1 MDKIADSYDISNAVI
16 VGLEG
21 AILGLAT
28 SLCEGLPGA
37 QLMVPTL
44 VMSDITAS
52 ITLLCRHVC
61 QISTSYGFS
70 SRDPVN
76 LPHVLA
82 AMAPHH
88 NSSDEGFLTAKAMAV
103 NFIRK
108 NSKYLLKNANFLLEK
123 RILERVAPQLLKL
136 INYLTERLGLVM
148 TEKEFGMLVPALGIF
163 VNGGLN
169 VMFQQVGHTT
179 AKDYFRLIILGEK
192 YGNEKID
199 KLLGEEIRLLK
210 ANKSA

>member
-1 MDKIADSYDISNAVI
+1 
-16 VGLEG
+16 
-21 AILGLAT
+21 
-28 SLCEGLPGA
+28 
-37 QLMVPTL
+37 
-44 VMSDITAS
+44 
-52 ITLLCRHVC
+52 
-61 QISTSYGFS
+61 
-70 SRDPVN
+70 
-76 LPHVLA
+76 
-82 AMAPHH
+82 
-88 NSSDEGFLTAKAMAV
+88 
-103 NFIRK
+103 
-108 NSKYLLKNANFLLEK
+108 
-123 RILERVAPQLLKL
+123 
-136 INYLTERLGLVM
+136 M